1 MHDNDGFSSL
11 NKDLFT
17 LPPTTHLTC
26 RRRRP
31 PRNNFDV
38 SSGFVMILFLL
49 QAAEGEISEGRRV
62 LADVDV

>member
-17 LPPTTHLTC
+17 LPPTASPLTC
-26 RRRRP
+26 RRP

-38 SSGFVMILFLL
+38 SSGFVMILFSL